1 MIANGNEIEVTIDSA
16 FPLAGTLSVPFG
28 TIQPA
33 PAILL
38 ISGTGKSDRNGNGG
52 GLNINIY
59 KDLADEL
66 GKMGLVTLRYDKR
79 GTHASEGDFYDTGF
93 WDLVEDSAACVR
105 YLQSRPEVDPNR
117 IVLLGHSE
125 GALIAPVTHASQP
138 VQGLILIAGALENLV
153 HDIMPRQTGQAL
165 QEMETAKGIKGL
177 LFRLFNVPGKTRK
190 QSAAFMEKVFSSATP
205 TIKFK
210 GIKFCAKWFQEH
222 AALNLAEYVNKVS
235 CPLLAI
241 TGSNDI
247 QAPPEHAKVLAEA
260 VKGESEWHI
269 VPQMN
274 HVLRKYDK
282 PHTMLG
288 VVKEY
293 KKSVA
298 VPIDAEFIGLLDQ
311 WLRKY
316 KFI

>member
-1 MIANGNEIEVTIDSA
+1 M
-16 FPLAGTLSVPFG
+16 PRGTV
-28 TIQPA
+28 QPA
-33 PAILL
+33 PATLL
-38 ISGTGKSDRNGNGG
+38 ISGTGESDRNGNGG
-52 GLNINIY
+52 GLDMNIY

-79 GTHASEGDFYDTGF
+79 GTHASGGDFYETGF
-93 WDLVEDSAACVR
+93 WDLVEDSTACVR
-105 YLQSRPEVDPNR
+105 FLQSRPEVDPNR

-125 GALIAPVTHASQP
+125 GAFIAPVTHASQP

-153 HDIMPRQTGQAL
+153 HDIMPRQSAQAL

-177 LFRLFNVPGKTRK
+177 RFRLFNVPGKTRK
-190 QSAAFMEKVFSSATP
+190 QSAAFMEKVISSATP

-210 GIKFCAKWFQEH
+210 GIKLSAKWFQEH
-222 AALNLAEYVNKVS
+222 AALNLAEYMKEVS

-247 QAPPEHAKVLAEA
+247 QAPPEHAKMLAEA
-260 VKGESEWHI
+260 VKGEAEWHI

-282 PHTMLG
+282 AHTMLG
-288 VVKEY
+288 LVKEY
-293 KKSVA
+293 KKSIA
-298 VPIDAEFIGLLDQ
+298 DPIEPEFIKLLDQ
-311 WLRKY
+311 WMRKY
-316 KFI
+316 KFM